1 MSGEDNPK
9 LIVTGSLG
17 DLNCELH
24 NLGVVGGVE
33 SLRDDPEW
41 KVKETLDR
49 PVDRN
54 VPSRDLVLSAIAGLR
69 AQMQEFMAA
78 QAKLPENAH
87 AEDLSALSGDKL
99 FYATPVEVLEDG
111 TATAVGRMMHNM
123 RWSRYFV
130 HSSDMMFSSSG
141 LVEALLN
148 EGEEVVG
155 VESMRFLNPVQ
166 NNLELFA
173 CAGELSPD
181 IAGRCAQ
188 RKPDLKAVFLT
199 KNEVTGEERN
209 IKLFGFQNGQS
220 SAKNPIMPDMAH
232 LPAALSKD
240 FNSWERDMD
249 KDGND
254 VFTFD
259 LSQPDSRIAKTKL
272 GASLNAVMELVM
284 YSFSKVRRTSKSV
297 CPEGNY
303 NLAYGFDFK
312 KLPKPE
318 QLNEECKLLISV
330 DKAGIVEK
338 SSGFRLIPV
347 KFSIKKGGK
356 IISEGVF
363 IDAQAMNDDVA
374 WAYSNKL

>member
-1 MSGEDNPK
+1 MAGEDKSK
-9 LIVTGSLG
+9 LIVPEGLDG
-17 DLNCELH
+17 LDVELR
-24 NLGVVGGVE
+24 NLGVVDG
-33 SLRDDPEW
+33 LRGLRGELSW
-41 KVKETLDR
+41 KVGEVLDR
-49 PVDRN
+49 SANISGTDLMLLAVDRM
-54 VPSRDLVLSAIAGLR
+54 R
-69 AQMQEFMAA
+69 QEFEKFMAA
-78 QAKLPENAH
+78 QNGLFAEDRT
-87 AEDLSALSGDKL
+87 EDLSNLSADNILYTKPIE
-99 FYATPVEVLEDG
+99 FLEDG
-111 TATAVGRMMHNM
+111 TATAVGRTMYNK
-123 RWSRYFV
+123 RWSRYFA
-130 HSSDMMFSSSG
+130 HSSDMMLPSGG

-188 RKPDLKAVFLT
+188 RKPDLKATFLT
-199 KNEVTGEERN
+199 KNAITGEQRS
-209 IKLFGFQNGQS
+209 IKLFGFQNDES
-220 SAKNPIMPDMAH
+220 STRNPMIPNMAN
-232 LPAALSKD
+232 LPAALSRD

-259 LSQPDSRIAKTKL
+259 LSQPDSGIVETKV
-272 GASLNAVMELVM
+272 GVALNAVMELVM
-284 YSFSKVRRTSKSV
+284 CSFSRVRRGSKNI
-297 CPEGNY
+297 CPDGGY

-347 KFSIKKGGK
+347 KFSIQKGGNV
-356 IISEGVF
+356 ISEGVF
-363 IDAQAMNDDVA
+363 INAQAMSDDVA
-374 WAYSNKL
+374 WAYSDRL

>member
-1 MSGEDNPK
+1 MSGEDKPK
-9 LIVTGSLG
+9 LIIAGSLD
-17 DLNCELH
+17 DLNGELH
-24 NLGVVGGVE
+24 DLGVVGGVE
-33 SLRDDPEW
+33 SLRDESEW
-41 KVKETLDR
+41 KVRVTLAR
-49 PVDRN
+49 PVDRDT
-54 VPSRDLVLSAIAGLR
+54 PSRDLVISAIEGLR
-69 AQMQEFMAA
+69 AQMNEFMAA
-78 QAKLPENAH
+78 QSKLREDAN
-87 AEDLSALSGDKL
+87 AEDLSALSEDEFFCAK
-99 FYATPVEVLEDG
+99 PVEVLEDG
-111 TATAVGRMMHNM
+111 TATAVGRMMYNM

-173 CAGELSPD
+173 CVGELSPD

-199 KNEVTGEERN
+199 RNEVTGEERS
-209 IKLFGFQNGQS
+209 IQLFGFQNGQS
-220 SAKNPIMPDMAH
+220 SAKNPIVPDMAY
-232 LPAALSKD
+232 LPAALSRD
-240 FNSWERDMD
+240 FNSWERNMD

-272 GASLNAVMELVM
+272 GASLNAVMELAM
-284 YSFSKVRRTSKSV
+284 YSFSKVRRTSKNI
-297 CPEGNY
+297 CPNGDY

-347 KFSIKKGGK
+347 KFSIRKGGK
-356 IISEGVF
+356 AICEGVF
-363 IDAQAMNDDVA
+363 INAQAMNDNVA
-374 WAYSNKL
+374 WAYSDKL